1 MFKKYDQ
8 NQQFLLPLSLDS
20 FVPED
25 QIARIINDIIDAV
38 DITAI
43 ESTYSE
49 NGSPAYHPRLLL
61 KILLYGYLID
71 IRSSRDIQKMTSTDT
86 VFMYLAAMQQPNF
99 RTICRFRSTHLD
111 SFKEIFAQ
119 VVTLCKELG
128 MLGDGKVSL
137 DGTKV
142 KANASVRQ
150 SKDEKA
156 LDKEI
161 AKIREEIDKI
171 LDESIRIDK
180 EEDEKYGDSTPYEMP
195 KELVNKTKR
204 LEKIEAAKKKLKEEN
219 LTKIN
224 VTDNDAKIMKHK
236 GGNKKPSYNGQVAVD
251 DKEQVIVA
259 ADLVDDENDVHQLNP
274 MILHIWATL
283 GRKPTILLA
292 DAGYFSYDNL
302 EFLKRN
308 GIDAY
313 IPDNFLKVE
322 ERGKSKWFRK
332 SIFKFDEEKDCYYCP
347 AGILMPFTRIQKRKD
362 KPDLKQYVCDFCS
375 DCVFKKACTKAENRI
390 ISRDPREYLLDEMR
404 GKLRTD
410 EGKELYQERMYTA
423 ESVFGQMKQNRGFR
437 EFLLRGKEK
446 ANVEFLMMC
455 IVHNIGK
462 IDGFV
467 KREGKKWK
475 EILKNGIEGANL
487 FVVDTKNVLISA
499 LKHVF
504 GEPTVKYVDFH
515 VCMHKI

>member
-8 NQQFLLPLSLDS
+8 DQQFLLPLRLDS

-25 QIARIINDIIDAV
+25 HIARIINDIIDAV
-38 DITAI
+38 DITSI

-49 NGSPAYHPRLLL
+49 NGSPAYHPQLML
-61 KILLYGYLID
+61 KILLYGYMIN
-71 IRSSRDIQKMTSTDT
+71 IRSSRDIQKMLSTET
-86 VFMYLAAMQQPNF
+86 AFMYLAAMQHPDF

-111 SFKEIFAQ
+111 SIKDIFTQ
-119 VVTLCKELG
+119 IVTVCKELG
-128 MLGDGKVSL
+128 MLGAGKVSI

-150 SKDEKA
+150 SKDAKA

-161 AKIREEIDKI
+161 AKIRKEIDEI
-171 LDESIRIDK
+171 LNESIEIDK
-180 EEDEKYGDSTPYEMP
+180 EEDEKYGNSTPYEMP

-204 LEKIEAAKKKLKEEN
+204 LEKIKAAKKKLEEEK

-251 DKEQVIVA
+251 NKEQVIVA
-259 ADLVDDENDVHQLNP
+259 ANLVVEENDVHQVNP
-274 MILHIWATL
+274 LVLEIRATM
-283 GRKPTILLA
+283 GCKPSILLA
-292 DAGYFSYDNL
+292 DADDNL

-332 SIFKFDEEKDCYYCP
+332 SIFKYDEEKDCYFCP
-347 AGILMPFTRIQKRKD
+347 AGILMPFKRIQKRKD
-362 KPDLKQYVCDFCS
+362 KPDLKQYACNFCS
-375 DCVFKKACTKAENRI
+375 DCIFKKACTKAENRI
-390 ISRDPREYLLDEMR
+390 ISRDPREHLLDEMR
-404 GKLRTD
+404 RKLRTV
-410 EGKELYQERMYTA
+410 EGNEVYQERMYTA
-423 ESVFGQMKQNRGFR
+423 EPVFGQMKQNRGFR
-437 EFLLRGKEK
+437 EFLLRGTEK
-446 ANVEFLMMC
+446 ANVEFMIMC

-467 KREGKKWK
+467 TREGKNLK
-475 EILKNGIEGANL
+475 EILKNGIGGANQ
-487 FVVDTKNVLISA
+487 FVVDTKNVVTGA

-504 GEPTVKYVDFH
+504 GELSMKYVDFH
-515 VCMHKI
+515 VFMH

>member
-8 NQQFLLPLSLDS
+8 QQQFLLPVRLES
-20 FVPED
+20 FVPENH
-25 QIARIINDIIDAV
+25 IARIINDIIEAV

-49 NGSPAYHPRLLL
+49 NGSPAYHPRLML
-61 KILLYGYLID
+61 KILLYGYMIT
-71 IRSSRDIQKMTSTDT
+71 IRSSREIQKMTHTDT
-86 VFMYLAAMQQPNF
+86 AFMYLTAMQHPDF

-111 SFKEIFAQ
+111 SIKDIFTQ
-119 VVTLCKELG
+119 VVTVCKEIG
-128 MLGDGKVSL
+128 MLGAGKVSL

-150 SKDEKA
+150 SKDAKA

-161 AKIREEIDKI
+161 AKI
-171 LDESIRIDK
+171 LDESIEIDK

-204 LEKIEAAKKKLKEEN
+204 LEKIQAVKKKLDEEK

-259 ADLVDDENDVHQLNP
+259 ADLVDDENDVHQVDP

-283 GRKPTILLA
+283 GYKPTILLA

-302 EFLKRN
+302 ELLKRM

-313 IPDNFLKVE
+313 IPDNFFKVE

-347 AGILMPFTRIQKRKD
+347 AGIMMPFTRIQKRKD
-362 KPDLKQYVCDFCS
+362 EPDLKQYVCNFCS
-375 DCVFKKACTKAENRI
+375 DCILKKACTKAENRI
-390 ISRDPREYLLDEMR
+390 ISRDPREHLLVEMR
-404 GKLRTD
+404 GKLRTV
-410 EGKELYQERMYTA
+410 EGKELYQGRMYTA
-423 ESVFGQMKQNRGFR
+423 EPVFGQMKQNRGFR

-446 ANVEFLMMC
+446 VIVEFLMMC

-462 IDGFV
+462 IEGFV
-467 KREGKKWK
+467 KREGKNLKG
-475 EILKNGIEGANL
+475 ILKNGIQGGNRFGVGSKKVVIGA
-487 FVVDTKNVLISA
+487 
-499 LKHVF
+499 
-504 GEPTVKYVDFH
+504 
-515 VCMHKI
+515 